1 MLCYAIPI
9 LMTLVMHLCSPCN
22 RRTINICDDDDDD
35 DDDDDGTACF
45 VTDVQASNE
54 TLSNNESTEADESAL
69 LRNSVNATANYLSAD
84 SSTLVASDSVEE
96 AATRSPPTTTDSA
109 IV

>member
-1 MLCYAIPI
+1 MLCYVIPM

-22 RRTINICDDDDDD
+22 RRTINFCDDDDD
-35 DDDDDGTACF
+35 DDDDDGTARF

-54 TLSNNESTEADESAL
+54 TLSNNESADADESAL
-69 LRNSVNATANYLSAD
+69 LRNSINATANYLSAD
-84 SSTLVASDSVEE
+84 TSTLVASDSVEE
-96 AATRSPPTTTDSA
+96 AATRSPPATTDSG

>member
-1 MLCYAIPI
+1 MLT
-9 LMTLVMHLCSPCN
+9 TLVMHLCSPCN

-35 DDDDDGTACF
+35 DDGTARF

-54 TLSNNESTEADESAL
+54 TLSNNESAEADESAL
-69 LRNSVNATANYLSAD
+69 LRNSINATANYLSAD
-84 SSTLVASDSVEE
+84 NSSLVASDSVEE
-96 AATRSPPTTTDSA
+96 AATLSSPPTTTDSG